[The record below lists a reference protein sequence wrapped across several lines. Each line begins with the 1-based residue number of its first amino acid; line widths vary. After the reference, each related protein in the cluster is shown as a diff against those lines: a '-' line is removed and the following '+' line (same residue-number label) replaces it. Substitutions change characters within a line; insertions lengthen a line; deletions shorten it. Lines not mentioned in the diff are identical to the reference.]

1 LFDLWNRK
9 NIASQSNNRGV
20 LPNKAEL
27 SFRYCFDERGCMKVS
42 YQMFRSSSKSWDELF
57 LEAAEFASTIEEM
70 RLINITQCCDNNNS
84 VVTVWYWGK

>member
-1 LFDLWNRK
+1 
-9 NIASQSNNRGV
+9 
-20 LPNKAEL
+20 
-27 SFRYCFDERGCMKVS
+27 MKVS
-42 YQMFRSSSKSWDELF
+42 YQMFRSSFKSWDELF